1 MGADDYIVKPF
12 SPKEVMARIHA
23 LFRRIDRPG
32 QDAIP
37 VITRGPLVVDRER
50 HTVAWDGQE
59 VHLTAKEFDLLVALL
74 DAHGRVL
81 SRQHLLE
88 EIWGYSYTE
97 GTRTVDV
104 HVRRLREKLPGLA
117 PSIVTVKLVG
127 YRLAGASEDA

>member
-1 MGADDYIVKPF
+1 MRSSGGSTGPA
-12 SPKEVMARIHA
+12 
-23 LFRRIDRPG
+23 

-37 VITRGPLVVDRER
+37 VITRGPLAVDRER
-50 HTVAWDGQE
+50 HTVTWDGQD

-97 GTRTVDV
+97 GTQDGRCSHPAPAREAARPGPVHRHGEARWATGWPSARRT
-104 HVRRLREKLPGLA
+104 A
-117 PSIVTVKLVG
+117 
-127 YRLAGASEDA
+127 